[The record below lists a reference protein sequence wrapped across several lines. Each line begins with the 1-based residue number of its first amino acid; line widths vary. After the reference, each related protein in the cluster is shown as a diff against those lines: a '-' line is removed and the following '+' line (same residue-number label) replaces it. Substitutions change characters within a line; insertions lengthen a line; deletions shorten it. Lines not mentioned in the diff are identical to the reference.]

1 MVVTVVVMM
10 VMAMMVVMMILMLV
24 PVRLFSCHRLLRIP
38 MFMLMIMMIVPMMVV
53 MIVIVVMV
61 MIMFMLRIQS
71 FGCLMTL
78 SKPAERHQ
86 SHNNSSYHEQTYLL
100 HFYA

>member
-38 MFMLMIMMIVPMMVV
+38 MFMLMIMMIVPMMIV
-53 MIVIVVMV
+53 IVIVVM
-61 MIMFMLRIQS
+61 IMLILRIQS
-71 FGCLMTL
+71 FSCLMTL

-86 SHNNSSYHEQTYLL
+86 PHNNSSYYEQTYLL